1 DSETA
6 KPGYVFRAVAGTDT
20 TAVLIIV
27 PIENVVATV
36 LDRPVAAIDLENA
49 LRASVGGGST
59 GEAVGDFAGSLTG
72 LFLGHVPL
80 DDESLSHVGKVEI
93 AVEFGGGPDF
103 ARFQASMIGGRML
116 DEMRLAPILEVE
128 LQGFQQSRLVA
139 FDGEV
144 VMRVAFLDQIGGET
158 ALGEQSMGTD
168 LLALNLDGVQQ
179 RDGHFDFVGA

>member
-1 DSETA
+1 PTAAGTGIFAHAQVVEDQAHVARELSHFLRDAPRPLGFDHSDSETA

-93 AVEFGGGPDF
+93 AVEFG
-103 ARFQASMIGGRML
+103 
-116 DEMRLAPILEVE
+116 
-128 LQGFQQSRLVA
+128 
-139 FDGEV
+139 
-144 VMRVAFLDQIGGET
+144 
-158 ALGEQSMGTD
+158 
-168 LLALNLDGVQQ
+168 
-179 RDGHFDFVGA
+179 